1 MKGSRRTQIRLQRG
15 MVIDRRIREQE
26 VAWRA
31 RQQQQIKWEQ
41 ELRMRE
47 EELKRWEEDEYLR
60 RVEEDRYCLLK
71 TNV

>member
-71 TNV
+71 ANV

>member
-15 MVIDRRIREQE
+15 MVVDRRLREQE

-47 EELKRWEEDEYLR
+47 EELKRWEEEEYFR
-60 RVEEDRYCLLK
+60 RVEEDR
-71 TNV
+71 